1 MTRTTTDAVRPASA
15 LPTPKERRRLREA
28 LSLSEEQLAQ
38 LVGVTR
44 ATVRSWET
52 GRTSPRGRKR
62 DLYVRILGGAGEDHP
77 AATGRAH
84 REAERDQRDGG
95 VRRAAARRPV
105 PDAPAHRAG
114 ATPADGSQDTAGTEN
129 AGGTR
134 GAGGTEG
141 TDGTPVA
148 DGTKKAGGTPVA
160 DGTEESNGSR
170 GAIGAE
176 GSDGS
181 RGAGG
186 TRDVSGAKDAGG
198 AVPAD
203 GSEAEPAVP
212 SDAFE
217 AFDAL
222 YAYAAPALVQQAYLL
237 TGRRKLSREAVEYAF
252 HLAWERWPEVAVDR
266 DPAGWVRV
274 ATHEYALSPWHRLR
288 RAHRHPDT
296 PGTDRAARE
305 LHTALLELP
314 PAYRRALLLYDG
326 LGLGLPETAAETEA
340 STPATGNRVLHARE
354 LLAERIPELA
364 DPRRLHERL
373 VALLAKGPAV
383 VPAPPRTVRTGS
395 ERRVRL
401 WTRGAVALTAVVV
414 AATAFTLA
422 TAPTAYQPPL
432 APGEPVAGV
441 PALGGP
447 QRLTPQDEAL
457 RDRLRAEPVSGPA
470 RLVPDPH

>member
-1 MTRTTTDAVRPASA
+1 MTRTTTDAVRPASP

-62 DLYVRILGGAGEDHP
+62 DTYMRILGGDGEDHP
-77 AATGRAH
+77 AGTGRAH
-84 REAERDQRDGG
+84 REAERDQRDEG
-95 VRRAAARRPV
+95 VRRAAARRPA

-114 ATPADGSQDTAGTEN
+114 ATPADGSQDTAGTES

-141 TDGTPVA
+141 TDGTPGASGAEGA
-148 DGTKKAGGTPVA
+148 DGT
-160 DGTEESNGSR
+160 
-170 GAIGAE
+170 
-176 GSDGS
+176 

-186 TRDVSGAKDAGG
+186 TRDVS
-198 AVPAD
+198 
-203 GSEAEPAVP
+203 AVP

-288 RAHRHPDT
+288 RAHRHPDA
-296 PGTDRAARE
+296 PATDRAARE

-457 RDRLRAEPVSGPA
+457 RDRLRAEPVTGPA

>member
-1 MTRTTTDAVRPASA
+1 MTRTTTDAVRPTSP

-28 LSLSEEQLAQ
+28 LSLSEEQLAR

-62 DLYVRILGGAGEDHP
+62 DTYVRILGGAAEDHP
-77 AATGRAH
+77 AGTGRAH
-84 REAERDQRDGG
+84 REAERDQRNEG
-95 VRRAAARRPV
+95 VRRAAARRPA
-105 PDAPAHRAG
+105 PDAPAHQAG
-114 ATPADGSQDTAGTEN
+114 ATPADGSQDTAGTES

-134 GAGGTEG
+134 GAGATEG

-148 DGTKKAGGTPVA
+148 G
-160 DGTEESNGSR
+160 
-170 GAIGAE
+170 GAE
-176 GSDGS
+176 GSDGARGAGGTEGS
-181 RGAGG
+181 DGAGG
-186 TRDVSGAKDAGG
+186 TRDVSGAEHAGG

-288 RAHRHPDT
+288 RAHRHPDA
-296 PGTDRAARE
+296 PATDRAAQE

>member
-1 MTRTTTDAVRPASA
+1 MTRTTTDAVRPASP

-62 DLYVRILGGAGEDHP
+62 DTYMRILGGAGEDHP
-77 AATGRAH
+77 TGTGRAH
-84 REAERDQRDGG
+84 REAERDQRDEG
-95 VRRAAARRPV
+95 VRRAATRRPA
-105 PDAPAHRAG
+105 PDAPAHQAG
-114 ATPADGSQDTAGTEN
+114 ATPADGSQDTAGTES

-134 GAGGTEG
+134 GAGGAEG
-141 TDGTPVA
+141 ADGTPVA
-148 DGTKKAGGTPVA
+148 DGTAGADGTPVA
-160 DGTEESNGSR
+160 SGTEGVDGTP
-170 GAIGAE
+170 GAGGAE
-176 GSDGS
+176 GSDGT
-181 RGAGG
+181 RGACG
-186 TRDVSGAKDAGG
+186 TRDVSGAKDTGG

-288 RAHRHPDT
+288 RAHRHPDA
-296 PGTDRAARE
+296 PATDRAARE

>member
-1 MTRTTTDAVRPASA
+1 V
-15 LPTPKERRRLREA
+15 
-28 LSLSEEQLAQ
+28 
-38 LVGVTR
+38 
-44 ATVRSWET
+44 
-52 GRTSPRGRKR
+52 
-62 DLYVRILGGAGEDHP
+62 
-77 AATGRAH
+77 
-84 REAERDQRDGG
+84 
-95 VRRAAARRPV
+95 
-105 PDAPAHRAG
+105 
-114 ATPADGSQDTAGTEN
+114 N
-129 AGGTR
+129 
-134 GAGGTEG
+134 
-141 TDGTPVA
+141 
-148 DGTKKAGGTPVA
+148 
-160 DGTEESNGSR
+160 
-170 GAIGAE
+170 
-176 GSDGS
+176 
-181 RGAGG
+181 
-186 TRDVSGAKDAGG
+186 GAKDAGG
-198 AVPAD
+198 GVPSD
-203 GSEAEPAVP
+203 GSGAEPAVP

-237 TGRRKLSREAVEYAF
+237 TGRQKLSREAVEYAF

-288 RAHRHPDT
+288 RAHRHPDA
-296 PGTDRAARE
+296 PATDRAAQE

-364 DPRRLHERL
+364 DPQRLHERL

-395 ERRVRL
+395 ERRIRL

-441 PALGGP
+441 PVLGGP

-457 RDRLRAEPVSGPA
+457 RDRLRAEPVTGPA

>member
-1 MTRTTTDAVRPASA
+1 MTRTTTDAVRPASP

-62 DLYVRILGGAGEDHP
+62 DTYMRILGGAGADHP
-77 AATGRAH
+77 TGTGRAH
-84 REAERDQRDGG
+84 REAERDQRDEG
-95 VRRAAARRPV
+95 VRRSAARRSA
-105 PDAPAHRAG
+105 PDAPAHQAG
-114 ATPADGSQDTAGTEN
+114 ATPADGSQDTAGTES
-129 AGGTR
+129 AGGT
-134 GAGGTEG
+134 
-141 TDGTPVA
+141 
-148 DGTKKAGGTPVA
+148 
-160 DGTEESNGSR
+160 
-170 GAIGAE
+170 
-176 GSDGS
+176 

-186 TRDVSGAKDAGG
+186 TRDVSGAQDAGG

-288 RAHRHPDT
+288 RAHRHPDA
-296 PGTDRAARE
+296 PATDRAAQE

>member
-1 MTRTTTDAVRPASA
+1 MTRTTTDAVRPASP

-28 LSLSEEQLAQ
+28 LSLSEEQLAR

-62 DLYVRILGGAGEDHP
+62 DTYVRILGGAAEDHP
-77 AATGRAH
+77 AGTGRAH
-84 REAERDQRDGG
+84 REAERDQRDEG
-95 VRRAAARRPV
+95 VRRAAARRPA
-105 PDAPAHRAG
+105 PDAPAHQAG
-114 ATPADGSQDTAGTEN
+114 ATPADGSQDTAGTES

-134 GAGGTEG
+134 GAGATEG

-148 DGTKKAGGTPVA
+148 G
-160 DGTEESNGSR
+160 
-170 GAIGAE
+170 GAE
-176 GSDGS
+176 GSDGARGAGGTEGS
-181 RGAGG
+181 DGAGG
-186 TRDVSGAKDAGG
+186 TRDVSGAEHAGG

-212 SDAFE
+212 SDASE

-288 RAHRHPDT
+288 RAHRHPDA
-296 PGTDRAARE
+296 PATDRAAQE